1 MNIAIIPARQGSKRI
16 KGKNIKKFL
25 GKPIISYPIKEA
37 LNSKLFD
44 YVIVSTDSSKIKKI
58 SEKYGAKVFFKR
70 PNKLS
75 TDKANTQE
83 VIIHAL
89 NWFKKININ
98 FNYICC
104 IYPTAAMIKSHDL
117 KNSFKLINN
126 DKWSFVMSAQKYSTQ
141 IERSFKLSN
150 QKIVLIDK
158 KKFIKNSQN
167 FHHFYHDAGQF
178 YWGSVKSWYS
188 KNTILDNKSTIYE
201 LKKYQAID
209 INTLDDWK
217 WAEKLYKINFLK

>member
-16 KGKNIKKFL
+16 KGKNIKNFL

-37 LNSKLFD
+37 VNSKLFD

-75 TDKANTQE
+75 TDNANTQE
-83 VIIHAL
+83 VIIHSL
-89 NWFKKININ
+89 NCFKKININ
-98 FNYICC
+98 FDYICC
-104 IYPTAAMIKSHDL
+104 IYPTAAMIKPHDL

-167 FHHFYHDAGQF
+167 LQNFYHDAGQF

>member
-1 MNIAIIPARQGSKRI
+1 MNIAIIPARHGSKRI
-16 KGKNIKKFL
+16 KGKNIKNFL

-58 SEKYGAKVFFKR
+58 SENYGAKVFFKR

-98 FNYICC
+98 FDYICC
-104 IYPTAAMIKSHDL
+104 IYPTAAMIKSYDL

-167 FHHFYHDAGQF
+167 LQDFYHDAGQF

-217 WAEKLYKINFLK
+217 SAEKLYKINFLI

>member
-16 KGKNIKKFL
+16 KGKNIKNFL

-58 SEKYGAKVFFKR
+58 SEKYDAKVFFKR

-75 TDKANTQE
+75 TDNANTQE
-83 VIIHAL
+83 VIIHSL

-98 FNYICC
+98 FDYICC
-104 IYPTAAMIKSHDL
+104 IYPTATMIKSHDL

-150 QKIVLIDK
+150 QKIVLTDK

-167 FHHFYHDAGQF
+167 LRDFYHDAGQF

-217 WAEKLYKINFLK
+217 LAEKLYKINFLK

>member
-16 KGKNIKKFL
+16 KGKNIKNFL
-25 GKPIISYPIKEA
+25 GKSIISYPIKEA

-83 VIIHAL
+83 VIIHSL

-98 FNYICC
+98 FDYICC

-150 QKIVLIDK
+150 HKIVLIDK

-167 FHHFYHDAGQF
+167 LQDSYHDAGQF
-178 YWGSVKSWYS
+178 YWGSAKSWYS

-217 WAEKLYKINFLK
+217 SAEKLYKINFLI